1 MSWNVQ
7 VATWTSN
14 NRYPGIFRT
23 VQNRVASRLGQGLG
37 GARLKLLSFG
47 CSDGSEVSTL
57 RSYFPEAAIY
67 ACDINAG
74 ALHSAAELLFMDEAV
89 VFLSSPENI
98 AEHGPF
104 DVIFALSVLCRF
116 PESMSPTITNL
127 QHLYRFE
134 SFESTVELLAGNLKQ
149 RGMLCLYNTT
159 YNFLQTSV
167 ASRFSVVRSPLVA
180 SNGFVDRF
188 DSSGHRVTWCEK
200 VGPYYVHRLHGNQGF
215 EPAADFKGCIF
226 EAGSGEADIWV
237 PFGETSLPSEAAP
250 PELMRFGPDLP
261 CCASRNLVATALGY
275 WFPEFGNDR
284 LIVRAWHSTTP
295 EGTVE
300 QGVPWAVR
308 SGSDVKA
315 TLAAHP
321 GSRLPPAPLPTRS
334 ERAVGAVRS
343 VKQHIYTRL
352 TRHICSL

>member
-23 VQNRVASRLGQGLG
+23 VQNRVAGKLGQGLG
-37 GARLKLLSFG
+37 EARLKILSFG
-47 CSDGSEVSTL
+47 CSNGSEVSTL

-89 VFLSSPENI
+89 VFLSSPESI

-104 DVIFALSVLCRF
+104 DVVFALSVLCRF
-116 PESMSPTITNL
+116 PESMNPAVTNL
-127 QHLYRFE
+127 QHLYRFKD
-134 SFESTVELLAGNLKQ
+134 FESTVELLADNLKQ
-149 RGMLCLYNTT
+149 HGRLCLYNTS

-167 ASRFSVVRSPLVA
+167 ASRFSVVRSSLVA

-200 VGPYYVHRLHGNQGF
+200 IGPYYVHRMHRNPGP
-215 EPAADFKGCIF
+215 EPATDFKSCIF
-226 EAGSGEADIWV
+226 EVGSGEADIWV
-237 PFGETSLPSEAAP
+237 PFGETSQPSRTAP

-261 CCASRNLVATALGY
+261 YCANRNLVATALGY
-275 WFPEFGNDR
+275 WFPEFDNDR
-284 LIVRAWHSTTP
+284 FIVRAWHSTTP

-300 QGVPWAVR
+300 QGVSWAVR

-315 TLAAHP
+315 ALATHP
-321 GSRLPPAPLPTRS
+321 KSRLPPAPSSTRS
-334 ERAVGAVRS
+334 ERVVGAIRS
-343 VKQHIYTRL
+343 VKQYIHARL
-352 TRHICSL
+352 NYDVFSS